1 MYAFMRL
8 FSLFLVVIALMLLGA
23 DAVSSLEHPG
33 QITVRSFDTL
43 WGLFDST
50 SLASFKAWADHTLPG
65 FLSGIIESA
74 LAIPAWSIGVIGVV
88 LAFIFGRKHD
98 TAE

>member
-23 DAVSSLEHPG
+23 DAITSLEHQG
-33 QITVRSFDTL
+33 QISVRSFEAI
-43 WGLFDST
+43 WGLFDPGSV
-50 SLASFKAWADHTLPG
+50 AAFKAWSNHTLPG
-65 FLSGIIESA
+65 FLAGIIESA
-74 LAIPAWSIGVIGVV
+74 LAIPAWSIGVIGVI

-98 TAE
+98 AA